1 MYPMF
6 PDLPRLY
13 ECLLFGMEE
22 DETGAVQFRQERL
35 EKLQEIIAE
44 LGLSSE
50 LSEGEGLLVFTDEE
64 ELRITYDFI
73 FPEQSLCI
81 LHIISGGAPFVNS
94 LN

>member
-1 MYPMF
+1 
-6 PDLPRLY
+6 
-13 ECLLFGMEE
+13 MEE

-73 FPEQSLCI
+73 FPERSLCI
-81 LHIISGGAPFVNS
+81 LHIISGGEHIFLPEFGKLPEGDEYALILPMVV
-94 LN
+94 